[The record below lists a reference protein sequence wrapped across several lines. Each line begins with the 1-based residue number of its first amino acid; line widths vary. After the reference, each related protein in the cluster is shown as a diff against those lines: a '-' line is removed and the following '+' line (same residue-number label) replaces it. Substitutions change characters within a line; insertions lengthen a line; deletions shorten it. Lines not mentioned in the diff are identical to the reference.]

1 MMKLISTKNIKENTL
16 KLNSFALKSTE
27 KMFSKT
33 IDSAEDLQ
41 KFTSKTI
48 QHSLK
53 FSAKKQDN
61 FFNNLEKGK
70 GIFWKKLNKT
80 IDFFSKN

>member
-1 MMKLISTKNIKENTL
+1 MKTISKINIKENTL

-27 KMFSKT
+27 KVVSKT

-41 KFTSKTI
+41 NITSKTI
-48 QHSLK
+48 KNGLA
-53 FSAKKQDN
+53 FSAKQQDN

-70 GIFWKKLNKT
+70 GMIWKKLNKT
-80 IDFFSKN
+80 LDFFSKN